1 MQLKKFECE
10 WGGKNLIIETG
21 KFAGLADAA
30 VTVQYGDTVI
40 LATAVMSTK
49 QREGV
54 DFLPLMVDYEERLYA
69 AGKIKGSRFIKR
81 EGRPSDESIL
91 TSRLVDRSI
100 RPLFSYS
107 IRNDIQ
113 VVLTLLS
120 HDQENDPDILSL
132 VGASAALAISP
143 IPWNGPIAGIRVGR
157 INGEWIINPSYEART
172 KSDLDLV
179 VSGTADRVLML
190 ECQAQEIVE
199 SVFAEAVEFG
209 QKHYK
214 KILDLILQMQ
224 KEVGLAKNEL
234 PAPSTEEVE
243 KLNTLKEKV
252 RAFIIPKLDDI
263 LFYKAGDSKAT
274 KSENLKKSK
283 ADLDELLKTDNDISK
298 EDRQKGLSIVDE
310 IIEEESRKSVLE
322 SERRVDNRTINEI
335 RSLSSSVGILPR
347 THGSGLFQRGETQ
360 VLSIVT
366 LGSPSEEQIL
376 DGMEETTHKRYMH
389 HYNFPGF
396 SVGEAK
402 PMRSTG
408 RREIGHGA
416 LAEKALM
423 PVLPSKEEFP
433 YTIRVVSEVLASN
446 GSSSMGAT
454 CGSTLSLMDAGVTIK
469 KPVSGIA
476 MGLIYDEAS
485 GRYKVLTDLQG
496 VEDFGGDM
504 DFKVAGTR
512 DGITAVQLDVKIS
525 GLTDQMVRETI
536 DRAKIARLK
545 VLDVMDEAI
554 KAPRP
559 VVSQYA
565 PKITVVK
572 IKPEKIRDVIGAGG
586 KIINEIIAATG
597 ANIDIEQDGTVFVSA
612 VSQESV
618 DKAAEWVK
626 NLTRE
631 AVVGEIFEGKVMRIM
646 DFGAFVEILPKQEGL
661 VHISELAPYRV
672 NKVTDILQ
680 EGDTVKVKLIEV
692 DSMGR
697 LNLSRRQAMSPEEL
711 RAVSDRPMVEEK
723 RGGQDRRHFHRR
735 QED

>member
-1 MQLKKFECE
+1 M
-10 WGGKNLIIETG
+10 IETG
-21 KFAGLADAA
+21 RFAGLADAA

-100 RPLFSYS
+100 RPLFSYT

-132 VGASAALAISP
+132 IGASAALAISP

-199 SVFAEAVEFG
+199 SVFSEAVEFG

-214 KILDLILQMQ
+214 KIFDLIIQMQ
-224 KEVGLAKNEL
+224 KEIGIAKNEL
-234 PAPSTEEVE
+234 PVPSAEEVE

-252 RAFIIPKLDDI
+252 RAFIIPKLDDV
-263 LFYKAGDSKAT
+263 LFYKTGDSKMT
-274 KSENLKKSK
+274 KSENLKKAK
-283 ADLDELLKTDNDISK
+283 AELDELLKADNDISK
-298 EDRQKGLSIVDE
+298 EDRQKGLSIIDE

-322 SERRVDNRTINEI
+322 KERRVDNRTINEI

-433 YTIRVVSEVLASN
+433 YTIRVVSEVLSSN

-454 CGSTLSLMDAGVTIK
+454 CGSTLSLMDAGVPIK
-469 KPVSGIA
+469 KPVGGIT
-476 MGLIYDEAS
+476 MGLIYDETTE
-485 GRYKVLTDLQG
+485 RYKVLTDLQG

-525 GLTDQMVRETI
+525 GLTDQIVRETI
-536 DRAKIARLK
+536 DRAKIARLQ

-559 VVSQYA
+559 AVSQYA
-565 PKITVVK
+565 PKITVIK

-618 DKAAEWVK
+618 DKAAEWVI
-626 NLTRE
+626 NLTKE

-672 NKVTDILQ
+672 GKVTDILQ

-711 RAVSDRPMVEEK
+711 RAVSDRPAIEEK